1 MLRLFTN
8 NSPFTV
14 IILFIFALLVKMNV
28 LLAPVLPM
36 PIPNHFIYNGILS
49 GLNVVFFNSAFA
61 FTLLSIVILFLQS
74 LYLNGI
80 TIRHKLF
87 PRNTYIATYVFIV
100 LSSVYPQLN
109 HFNETIFV
117 NWLLLGA
124 VDIMLDFSKTKQPR
138 KLIYNTALLLS
149 CAALFQCSF
158 YLYFTLLFIGMVM
171 YRPFNLGEWAVA
183 ILGYITP
190 MYFLTSI
197 LFLFDKLYLLNH
209 WWHIGISVTAVKT
222 DVRLFIVTL
231 TSLGVLFLTGVYAL
245 QKNSHLSNIYV
256 RRDWISMFFY
266 LMISV
271 FAGFLTDATVTSAW
285 LIVMPA
291 LSIVVTHAIALEK
304 NKRFSNFIFYFSL
317 IFLVFCLVA
326 NK

>member
-1 MLRLFTN
+1 
-8 NSPFTV
+8 
-14 IILFIFALLVKMNV
+14 
-28 LLAPVLPM
+28 
-36 PIPNHFIYNGILS
+36 
-49 GLNVVFFNSAFA
+49 
-61 FTLLSIVILFLQS
+61 
-74 LYLNGI
+74 
-80 TIRHKLF
+80 
-87 PRNTYIATYVFIV
+87 
-100 LSSVYPQLN
+100 
-109 HFNETIFV
+109 
-117 NWLLLGA
+117 
-124 VDIMLDFSKTKQPR
+124 
-138 KLIYNTALLLS
+138 
-149 CAALFQCSF
+149 
-158 YLYFTLLFIGMVM
+158 MVM

-190 MYFLTSI
+190 MYFLASI
-197 LFLFDKLYLLNH
+197 LFLFDKLYVLNH